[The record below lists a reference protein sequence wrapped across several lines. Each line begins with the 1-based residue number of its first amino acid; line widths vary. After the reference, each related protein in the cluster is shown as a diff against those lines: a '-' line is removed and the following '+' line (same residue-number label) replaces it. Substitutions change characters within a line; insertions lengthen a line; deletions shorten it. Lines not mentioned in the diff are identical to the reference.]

1 MASGQKNYFR
11 HSMNARNDHKLKTFM
26 GLFGRNWREG
36 YFYFFSLLELCGNDA
51 QDGQTEHTFHI
62 NTLRELWGT
71 STKGAH
77 DVCMKCT
84 SSALVM
90 CNTRAN
96 HVTFS
101 IPNLLNYTGKYAPN
115 APNKEIKEKKEK
127 KEIIISASDKIEQC
141 EIIKKPS
148 PLSFLFHSNPELQN
162 WLNEG
167 IHETHLMLLKKYSH
181 HELADLIEKAFAWAA
196 PRSIRA
202 ESWLYTFVS
211 NKNTQAFNPN
221 QAQASFKTKTHGV
234 VATPENPTGNPY
246 TAQRLAKEREA

>member
-1 MASGQKNYFR
+1 
-11 HSMNARNDHKLKTFM
+11 LKF
-26 GLFGRNWREG
+26 
-36 YFYFFSLLELCGNDA
+36 
-51 QDGQTEHTFHI
+51 
-62 NTLRELWGT
+62 
-71 STKGAH
+71 
-77 DVCMKCT
+77 V
-84 SSALVM
+84 
-90 CNTRAN
+90 
-96 HVTFS
+96 
-101 IPNLLNYTGKYAPN
+101 GKYQEIS
-115 APNKEIKEKKEK
+115 PNKKKEKEKKENK
-127 KEIIISASDKIEQC
+127 IILSEQENKIEVL
-141 EIIKKPS
+141 ETIKKPS

-211 NKNTQAFNPN
+211 NKNTHGFNPN